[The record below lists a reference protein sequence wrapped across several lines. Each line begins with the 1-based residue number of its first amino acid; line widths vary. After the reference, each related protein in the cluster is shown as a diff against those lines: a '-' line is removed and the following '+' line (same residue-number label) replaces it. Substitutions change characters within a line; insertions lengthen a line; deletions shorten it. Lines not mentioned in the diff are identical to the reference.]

1 MRTTALHSAGDL
13 LSDWLLPLSV
23 VLRTF
28 VWFCFALFCFVLP
41 CFVLFALFS
50 FAHLLLAHSCAIFLF
65 FLVGQLTNLLLDE
78 AVVLVAQVAHWD

>member
-28 VWFCFALFCFVLP
+28 VWFGFI
-41 CFVLFALFS
+41 LFALFR
-50 FAHLLLAHSCAIFLF
+50 FAHLLL
-65 FLVGQLTNLLLDE
+65 NE